1 VKGFI
6 MTTSTRIMAALI
18 ATSAGALLAGC
29 DKLND
34 LSAANKSDDPTQV
47 ASAERSPGGE
57 RMGGGDYGAKPMP
70 GGGDAAQQ
78 NVSDSAITA
87 SIKAGLAKDPSLS
100 ALRISVE
107 SNHGMVSLRGMAPD
121 TAAKEKATQLASSVK
136 GVASV
141 DNQMTVT
148 Q

>member
-1 VKGFI
+1 
-6 MTTSTRIMAALI
+6 MTTSIRIMASLVAV
-18 ATSAGALLAGC
+18 SAAALLAGC

-34 LSAANKSDDPTQV
+34 LSAAGKADDPTQV
-47 ASAERSPGGE
+47 ADARSAGGE
-57 RMGGGDYGAKPMP
+57 RMGGAMP
-70 GGGDAAQQ
+70 GGDPAARHG

-87 SIKAGLAKDPSLS
+87 SIKAELAKDAALS

-107 SNHGMVSLRGMAPD
+107 SNHGLVMLRGMAPD
-121 TAAKEKATQLASSVK
+121 TAAKERATQLASAIK